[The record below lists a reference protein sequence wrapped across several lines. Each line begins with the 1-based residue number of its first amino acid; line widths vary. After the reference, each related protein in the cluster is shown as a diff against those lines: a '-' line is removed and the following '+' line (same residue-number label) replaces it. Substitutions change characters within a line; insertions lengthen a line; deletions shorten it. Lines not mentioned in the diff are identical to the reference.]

1 MYVHVATM
9 SVYHAM
15 RMYANNWKCTN
26 ISEAKDSRASEVC
39 IKCIAHIPTTDGA
52 CMTSCK
58 LELLY
63 WPYNCT

>member
-9 SVYHAM
+9 SAYHTM
-15 RMYANNWKCTN
+15 RVYANNQKCAN

-39 IKCIAHIPTTDGA
+39 RQCIAHIPTTDGA

-63 WPYNCT
+63 